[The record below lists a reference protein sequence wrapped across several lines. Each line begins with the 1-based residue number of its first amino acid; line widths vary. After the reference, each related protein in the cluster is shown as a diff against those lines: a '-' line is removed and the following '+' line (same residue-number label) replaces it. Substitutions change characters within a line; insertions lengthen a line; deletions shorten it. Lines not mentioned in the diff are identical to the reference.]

1 MFETQIF
8 WFELNFAL
16 LFQFNGSTHKGQSR
30 EACGGVGRNVA
41 SALINLGVHD
51 TKLISVVGND
61 AAGKAVIETLREGAD
76 TLHISSDTR
85 TAR

>member
-1 MFETQIF
+1 MSSR
-8 WFELNFAL
+8 NL

-41 SALINLGVHD
+41 SALVNLGLCD
-51 TKLISVVGND
+51 TKLISVIGND
-61 AAGKAVIETLREGAD
+61 EAGKAVIKSLRGAGD
-76 TLHISSDTR
+76 TLQILSNKS